1 MTMYHPYMRYRIFSE
16 RATAVWVNP
25 VRVLLRLYKNKK
37 IVEKRIVLDLF
48 RCVPFHHK
56 LDNEE
61 YHECNDDKI
70 NDRSNKIPDK
80 EFY

>member
-1 MTMYHPYMRYRIFSE
+1 MGEPCKG
-16 RATAVWVNP
+16 P
-25 VRVLLRLYKNKK
+25 VSLYKNKK

-48 RCVPFHHK
+48 RGVPFYHK